1 MCQEALKGTMTRKGS
16 IDVVAV
22 SRNMNFFDLCRE
34 RIEESSYLKWHHLL
48 GLLPRTDRGHR
59 TCEAGQTQCSRRTI
73 LDRRRAEGLPEAA
86 RRYLCRQ
93 GRGGV
98 LVQSSAVRTQRV
110 RYREDG
116 WASVLVGDVL

>member
-1 MCQEALKGTMTRKGS
+1 MGMTRKGS
-16 IDVVAV
+16 IDVGAF
-22 SRNMNFFDLCRE
+22 SRNVNIFGVCHE
-34 RIEESSYLKWHHLL
+34 RIEESSHLKWHHLL
-48 GLLPRTDRGHR
+48 GLSPRADRGHR
-59 TCEAGQTQCSRRTI
+59 TCEVGQTQCPRRTI

-86 RRYLCRQ
+86 RRYVCRQ

-116 WASVLVGDVL
+116 